1 MESTKIFLQNR
12 IERDAQLLA
21 SLSLFAWDRVVKD
34 VARALP
40 SAGSSGARA
49 AESMK
54 KTILAL
60 SNNSSF
66 IENTINTRGPLLLS
80 SFSQYN
86 QTMVQER
93 TIYDELTTPRDEI
106 MKVSESIRD
115 ILSGKS
121 SSSDRGL
128 RSIVPGGVSR
138 NVERQKMAFERKKE
152 TVLKREKEGIDKKA
166 MRAASSLTDVAWE
179 IKREM
184 ETEGN
189 DAGYRSEATM
199 KRIEASIKSSA
210 LLEGGKNWM
219 NRRLS
224 GNERDILQL
233 ESSTENESTKEAVTE
248 TKDFSRKLSVQ
259 EAAIIE
265 PEVTEPLSSSF
276 AFEEVNQESFVKNEI
291 GNPFEEELK
300 VELEVKS
307 EIDDISLES
316 IPEEDLKSEMERIVS
331 VLRSCLEEPETTW
344 LKPEL
349 LVNETKRPFFVSAN
363 NENDEVLENEE
374 AWEKVIIEMVSA
386 KSELEAALEVKDM
399 TTDQKLKQLAKLKDM
414 VDRITYYVSECAGD
428 ASASYLRKA
437 INEQIQEASNFNIKN
452 SNQVDVQTKDIPEA
466 QVEDD
471 LSVKGRT
478 EWENDMESNFE
489 EAIDDQYETVVIAD
503 IVSNEAEEAPT
514 EILTTEAKT
523 AELFYDI
530 EFEFDESK
538 RSFNNDYSSDDFL
551 ATEVEVIA
559 KDDDF
564 ITEDTGGMNS
574 AAADDESSSEPPQ
587 DRNMVAELTLR
598 TLDVLFFIAE
608 KTFTV
613 RFFIFQPLS
622 LNHDYCVY

>member
-128 RSIVPGGVSR
+128 RSIAPGGASR
-138 NVERQKMAFERKKE
+138 NVERQKMAFERRKE

-210 LLEGGKNWM
+210 LLEGGKHWM

-233 ESSTENESTKEAVTE
+233 ESSTQNESTKKAVTE
-248 TKDFSRKLSVQ
+248 TKDFSPNLSVQ

-265 PEVTEPLSSSF
+265 PEVTEPLNSSF

-291 GNPFEEELK
+291 ENPFEEELK

-307 EIDDISLES
+307 EIDDTSLEA
-316 IPEEDLKSEMERIVS
+316 IPEEDLKNEMERIVS

-349 LVNETKRPFFVSAN
+349 LVNETKRPFFLSPN

-437 INEQIQEASNFNIKN
+437 MNEQIQEASNFNSKN
-452 SNQVDVQTKDIPEA
+452 SNQVDVQTKDMPEA

-471 LSVKGRT
+471 LSLKGRT
-478 EWENDMESNFE
+478 EWKNDMESNFE

-503 IVSNEAEEAPT
+503 IVLNEAEEAPT
-514 EILTTEAKT
+514 EILPTEAKT

-538 RSFNNDYSSDDFL
+538 RSFNNDYSSDDLL

-559 KDDDF
+559 IDDDF

-613 RFFIFQPLS
+613 SFFIFQPLS